1 MAKTKT
7 VIVSCGTAIAT
18 STVVAK
24 AIEEACK
31 KEGIRVNVK
40 QCKAADIMNQMKDG
54 ADLIVTTSQVRGD
67 PGVPVI
73 KGLAFLTGIGKDAV
87 LEQIM
92 VVLRKE

>member
-1 MAKTKT
+1 MAKAKT

-31 KEGIRVNVK
+31 KEGIPVVVK
-40 QCKAADIMNQMKDG
+40 QCKAAEIPMYLKDG

-73 KGLAFLTGIGKDAV
+73 KGLAFLTGVGKDAV
-87 LEQIM
+87 LKQIID
-92 VVLRKE
+92 VLKK

>member
-1 MAKTKT
+1 MEKPKT

-31 KEGIRVNVK
+31 AEGIRVIVK
-40 QCKAADIMNQMKDG
+40 QCKAADILNYLKDG

-67 PGVPVI
+67 VGVPVI
-73 KGLAFLTGIGKDAV
+73 KGLAFLTGVGKDAV
-87 LEQIM
+87 LKQIM
-92 VVLRKE
+92 DVLRK

>member
-1 MAKTKT
+1 MAKAKT

-31 KEGIRVNVK
+31 KEGIPVNVK
-40 QCKAADIMNQMKDG
+40 QCKAAEIPMYLKDG

-87 LEQIM
+87 LKQILD
-92 VVLRKE
+92 VLRQ